1 MKSKDKKANKKE
13 TKTARMGFLP
23 DFSLYLEKH
32 FPIKNLYTIQ

>member
-1 MKSKDKKANKKE
+1 MKSKDKKE

-32 FPIKNLYTIQ
+32 FPIKKRIYKSVIY

>member
-1 MKSKDKKANKKE
+1 MKSKDKKE

-32 FPIKNLYTIQ
+32 FPIKNVYTSQSVIY